1 MLIFASGAFNFG
13 ANSVARY
20 RPKILCSLAKR
31 AGHPVVVVQIGYR
44 LGVFGFAASHD
55 LESEL
60 ASSVS
65 TNGRNGHTSQSSSGT
80 YGMVDQRNAFVWVQ
94 DHIRDFGG
102 DPESVTAFGISAGS
116 ASVHYHILTGSPLFD
131 RAICM
136 SGAAPT
142 LGPLPLE
149 TYERAW
155 SDLCEKTDTRGDTP
169 SDRLEKLRS
178 LKAEDIVHKYTS
190 AAMGPMGDG
199 KLLPFSWHLGDEH
212 PPSRCKELIIGDTRV
227 EGIVVDGISRRLPQ
241 TRFNALARSAFATAR
256 DAEDFLKH
264 FGFAS
269 EGLPYEAYRD
279 TMRNF
284 LSVIMFQF
292 PNLRIA
298 EGYGQGSAAYLYH
311 FEEPSQYPGPTFGLP
326 YHGQC
331 ALYMYNNESD
341 TYSAG
346 GRHVATD
353 MALKW
358 TAFAYGEKPWE
369 AYTKCNSFMRF
380 GPDGDI
386 SMKDMKSDET
396 RVYGYVNWLTE
407 HFESV
412 KRFARQLL
420 HDPDLA

>member
-1 MLIFASGAFNFG
+1 M
-13 ANSVARY
+13 
-20 RPKILCSLAKR
+20 LCSLAKQ
-31 AGHPVVVVQIGYR
+31 ADHPVVLVQIGYR
-44 LGVFGFAASHD
+44 LGVFGFAASQD

-65 TNGRNGHTSQSSSGT
+65 TNGRNGHTSQTSSGT
-80 YGMVDQRNAFVWVQ
+80 YGMVDQQNAFEWVQ

-102 DPESVTAFGISAGS
+102 DPANVTAFGISAGS
-116 ASVHYHILTGSPLFD
+116 ASVHYHILTGTPLFD

-142 LGPLPLE
+142 LGPLPFE
-149 TYERAW
+149 NYGRAW
-155 SDLCEKTDTRGDTP
+155 KDLCETTNTRGDTP
-169 SDRLEKLRS
+169 SKRLAKLRS
-178 LKAEDIVHKYTS
+178 LMAEDIVNKYTS
-190 AAMGPMGDG
+190 AAMGPLGDG
-199 KLLPFSWHLGDEH
+199 KLLPSSWRLGDEH
-212 PPSRCKELIIGDTRV
+212 PHSRCKELIIGDTRV
-227 EGIVVDGISRRLPQ
+227 EGIIMDGISRRVPQ
-241 TRFNALARSAFATAR
+241 IRFKELARSAFATAG
-256 DAEDFLKH
+256 DAQDFLKH

-269 EGLPYEAYRD
+269 EELSFEAYRGAL
-279 TMRNF
+279 RNF
-284 LSVIMFQF
+284 FSVMMFQF

-298 EGYGQGSAAYLYH
+298 ETYGQGGAAYLYH
-311 FEEPSQYPGPTFGLP
+311 FEEPSQYPGLTSGLP

-346 GRHVATD
+346 GRHVATE

-369 AYTKCNSFMRF
+369 AYAKHHSFMRF

-386 SMKDMKSDET
+386 SLKNMKSDET
-396 RVYGYVNWLTE
+396 REYGYVDWLRE
-407 HFESV
+407 HFEPV
-412 KRFARQLL
+412 MKFTRRLL